1 MFTSNSRYARVED
14 YEVRD
19 AQGRPAKIKKVR
31 FIPGTLANLTRQIV
45 QWDRPDLLAFLY
57 YQEPDR
63 FWRIADA
70 NEVMDPAELVEELGA
85 IIRIPPRS

>member
-1 MFTSNSRYARVED
+1 MFNSNSRYARVED
-14 YEVRD
+14 YEVKD

-31 FIPGTLANLTRQIV
+31 FVPDTPASLTRLVV
-45 QWDRPDLLAFLY
+45 QGDRPDLLAFLY

-70 NEVMDPAELVEELGA
+70 NEVMDPAEFLEEQGA